1 MAELIW
7 AEKALGDLEAIH
19 DFIAADSPIYARA
32 QIERLLI
39 AAARLRD
46 FPESGRILPE
56 FPALPYRELLVGAY
70 RCIYRYE
77 APTATVVVVA
87 VVHGSRLLYGDT
99 MDNQP

>member
-32 QIERLLI
+32 QIERILT
-39 AAARLRD
+39 AASGLRD
-46 FPESGRILPE
+46 FPESGRPVPE
-56 FPALPYRELLVGAY
+56 FPALPYRELLVGTY

-77 APTATVVVVA
+77 APTATVLIVT
-87 VVHGSRLLYGDT
+87 VVHGSRLLYGD
-99 MDNQP
+99 MLDN